1 VPNRRHD
8 GRTKLHRLARS
19 LPDARDVVAELT
31 DRGCVSR
38 PVGRCTIGPVRSG
51 GCCSTCWR
59 WLQYLRLT
67 LVLAV
72 RDSEQ
77 YCSWFTAH
85 VTSGVLTEFHIKAI
99 RRGTIGNC

>member
-1 VPNRRHD
+1 
-8 GRTKLHRLARS
+8 
-19 LPDARDVVAELT
+19 
-31 DRGCVSR
+31 
-38 PVGRCTIGPVRSG
+38 
-51 GCCSTCWR
+51 
-59 WLQYLRLT
+59 LQYLRLT